1 MMGGKRSSVWE
12 GVSRGEVEQGHT
24 EGYEFRAQSDRY
36 QTVAHFH
43 VYKLWEATKKRKGK
57 SKRELHNWGIPYEKH
72 L

>member
-36 QTVAHFH
+36 KTVAHFH
-43 VYKLWEATKKRKGK
+43 VYKL
-57 SKRELHNWGIPYEKH
+57 
-72 L
+72 